1 MKTIK
6 RADGKQ
12 VGKFNEA
19 DLEILDDCYRVL
31 GAVYPYSALGEHAIV
46 DYIETID
53 PAELEAKQIE
63 LQREIVGKTQE
74 RLNSFAQARGYDSI
88 LSACTYVTSQI
99 PKFSHEGQMAV
110 QSRDATWAKLY
121 QILAEVEAQQRPVPT
136 CFEDVEANL
145 PALNW
150 E

>member
-1 MKTIK
+1 MYIATATQTLGRFERVEVMADRLI
-6 RADGKQ
+6 ADGTHYQ
-12 VGKFNEA
+12 
-19 DLEILDDCYRVL
+19 LSI
-31 GAVYPYSALGEHAIV
+31 LGEYRLIADS
-46 DYIETID
+46 DYAPPPD
-53 PAELEAKQIE
+53 LAA
-63 LQREIVGKTQE
+63 LQREIVSSTQG
-74 RLNSFAQARGYDSI
+74 RLDAFAQARGYDSI

-99 PKFSHEGQMAV
+99 PKFAHEGQMAV

-136 CFEDVEANL
+136 CFEDVEADL

>member
-6 RADGKQ
+6 LADGKQ

-19 DLEILDDCYRVL
+19 DLEIREDRYRIN
-31 GAVYPYSALGEHAIV
+31 GCDYPFSALGEHEIV
-46 DYIETID
+46 DYVETID
-53 PAELEAKQIE
+53 PSELKAKQID

-74 RLNSFAQARGYDSI
+74 RLDSFAKSRGYDSI

-99 PKFSHEGQMAV
+99 PKFAHEGQMAV

-121 QILAEVEAQQRPVPT
+121 QILGEVEAHQRPVPT
-136 CFEDVEANL
+136 CFEDVEADL